1 MPARA
6 DERSTTVDHPSPP
19 RWHVRHPGG
28 CIQPVLLRGR
38 VDHIDGA
45 TGELL
50 HRYSTVHE
58 PGGVLPVACKTR
70 RASRCPP
77 CAEVYSADTYQLIRA
92 GLSGGK
98 GVPDSVATHPC
109 VFTTLTAPS
118 FGPVHLSREKEGQL
132 LRCRPRRRGQI
143 CPHGRRMSC
152 ADRHARDDARL
163 GEPLCPDCYD
173 YTGSVL
179 FNACAP
185 ELWRRFTITL
195 RRALARQ
202 AGLTNKA
209 LAAQVRVSFAKV
221 AEYQRRGVVHFHA
234 IIRLDGPNG
243 PATPPPAWATLG
255 LLTAAIAQAADAVH
269 LDTPAAPGLPA
280 RTLAGAAST
289 TPGRSP
295 PPGNSPTPGSPPT
308 SPSTPPRPPNA
319 PAPSTAASPPPTSSP
334 SCPSASTPAASS
346 PPACASASSP
356 ELEDLRLAAWAH
368 MLGFRGHFSTK
379 SRHYST
385 TFGALR
391 AERAQH
397 QRDHAPTDSL
407 WPEPDDDT
415 TLVLAHWRFAGQGHP
430 PTTAPIRRR
439 HQIRRPTTQPA
450 RGRPAMTRLLLTV
463 PEAAEALAISRS
475 KLYQLIASGAV
486 DSILIG
492 GSRRIPL
499 TALEA
504 YISRL
509 LAERTA
515 A

>member
-1 MPARA
+1 MTVLPFPAGG
-6 DERSTTVDHPSPP
+6 
-19 RWHVRHPGG
+19 VRQAGG

-58 PGGVLPVACKTR
+58 LGGVLPVACKTR

-98 GVPDSVATHPC
+98 GVPDTVATHPC
-109 VFTTLTAPS
+109 VFATLTAPS
-118 FGPVHLSREKEGQL
+118 FGPVHLSREKDGQL
-132 LRCRPRRRGQI
+132 LRCRPRRRAQT

-152 ADRHARDDARL
+152 PDRHARDDPRL

-209 LAAQVRVSFAKV
+209 LAAQLRVSFAKV

-234 IIRLDGPNG
+234 IIRLDGPTG
-243 PATPPPAWATLG
+243 PSTAPPAWATVA

-280 RTLAGAAST
+280 RTLRWGREHDTRPITTTGELTDTRVAAYVAKYAT
-289 TPGRSP
+289 KAAECTGTLDRRITPTDSLAELPVSDHAR
-295 PPGNSPTPGSPPT
+295 
-308 SPSTPPRPPNA
+308 RLI
-319 PAPSTAASPPPTSSP
+319 AA
-334 SCPSASTPAASS
+334 CLRLGKL
-346 PPACASASSP
+346 P
-356 ELEDLRLAAWAH
+356 ELADLRLAAWAH

-397 QRDHAPTDSL
+397 QREHAAAESL
-407 WPEPDDDT
+407 WPAPDDDT
-415 TLVLAHWRFAGQGHP
+415 TLVLAHWHSPGKA
-430 PTTAPIRRR
+430 TRR
-439 HQIRRPTTQPA
+439 
-450 RGRPAMTRLLLTV
+450 
-463 PEAAEALAISRS
+463 S
-475 KLYQLIASGAV
+475 
-486 DSILIG
+486 
-492 GSRRIPL
+492 
-499 TALEA
+499 
-504 YISRL
+504 
-509 LAERTA
+509 
-515 A
+515 